1 MGAAGRGVM
10 RVLLEDSPTAAA
22 PTLHIRANGD
32 NDPITVQSGSP
43 VIITLNLAPAAEPD
57 KTRTGG

>member
-1 MGAAGRGVM
+1 M

-22 PTLHIRANGD
+22 PTLHIRANGE

-57 KTRTGG
+57 KPRTGE